1 MKKLR
6 KLLLG
11 VVASTALFISG
22 PTIAE
27 YATDTFSSTPQVVQ
41 KLVTADTITAD
52 EREFGTDTSK
62 YQGPNAQKVKGSDT
76 FSIAQ
81 IGGAVGNEIYDQWTY
96 KTQVSTGIA
105 MGLRMHTYIWM
116 ETGSNQMQTA
126 RMLNY
131 HLPKIQTPKRS
142 IVALDYEQGATSN
155 VKANTDN
162 VLYGMRR
169 VRDAGYTPLLYTGK
183 WFAKQY
189 LDLDRI
195 LAEFPNCIWV
205 ASYPTS
211 AINDQP
217 LWPYFPSMPGV
228 AMWQFSSTA
237 RYGGLDYN
245 VDLLGVTKSGYRHG
259 DAEKPITKP
268 DAVKDG
274 IVADNT
280 PKKDIK
286 SGYTVKVNFSAKTWS
301 NGAGIPDWVKGNS
314 YEVIQTSGNKVLLKD
329 IMSWIDR
336 ANVEILSTAKQNST
350 QATAS
355 TYTVRSGDSLS
366 AIAAKFGTTV
376 GALQSANNIHNANLI
391 YPGQI
396 LRVSGQATAQRTY
409 TVRSGDNLSVIAS
422 RLGTTVGHLQSI
434 NGIRNAN
441 LIYPGQTLRY

>member
-1 MKKLR
+1 MNKK
-6 KLLLG
+6 KILLG
-11 VVASTALFISG
+11 VVASAALFVSA
-22 PTIAE
+22 PLAENTIQNVSIA
-27 YATDTFSSTPQVVQ
+27 PPVVK
-41 KLVTADTITAD
+41 KLVQTDHVKAD

-62 YQGPNAQKVKGSDT
+62 YQGPNAQKAKGSDT

-96 KTQVSTGIA
+96 KTQISTGIA

-245 VDLLGVTKSGYRHG
+245 VDLLGVTKNGYRHG

-301 NGAGIPDWVKGNS
+301 NGAGIPNWVKGNS
-314 YEVIQTSGNKVLLKD
+314 YEVIQTNGNKVLLGG

-336 ANVEILSTAKQNST
+336 SNVEILSTAKQNNA

-422 RLGTTVGHLQSI
+422 RLGTTVGHLQSV

>member
-1 MKKLR
+1 MNKK
-6 KLLLG
+6 KILLG
-11 VVASTALFISG
+11 VVASAALFVSA
-22 PTIAE
+22 PLAENTIQNVSIA
-27 YATDTFSSTPQVVQ
+27 PPVVK
-41 KLVTADTITAD
+41 KLVQTDHVKAD

-96 KTQVSTGIA
+96 KTQISTGIA

-155 VKANTDN
+155 VQANTDN
-162 VLYGMRR
+162 VLYGLRR

-183 WFAKQY
+183 WFAQQY

-205 ASYPTS
+205 ASYPTT

-245 VDLLGVTKSGYRHG
+245 VDLLGVTKNGYRHG

-286 SGYTVKVNFSAKTWS
+286 SGYIVKVNFSAKTWS

-314 YEVIQTSGNKVLLKD
+314 YEVIQTNGNKVLLGG

-336 ANVEILSTAKQNST
+336 SNVEILATAKQNAI
-350 QATAS
+350 QPATT

-376 GALQSANNIHNANLI
+376 SALQSANNIHNANLI
-391 YPGQI
+391 YPGQV
-396 LRVSGQATAQRTY
+396 LKVSGQATTSNTY
-409 TVRSGDNLSVIAS
+409 TVRSGDNLSTIAG
-422 RLGTTVGHLQSI
+422 RLGTTVSHLQSV

-441 LIYPGQTLRY
+441 LIYPGQSLRY

>member
-1 MKKLR
+1 MKK
-6 KLLLG
+6 KILG
-11 VVASTALFISG
+11 VVATAALFLSG
-22 PTIAE
+22 PIAGNAMQNLE
-27 YATDTFSSTPQVVQ
+27 QAPAVMQ
-41 KLVTADTITAD
+41 KLAQADHVKADT
-52 EREFGTDTSK
+52 REFGTDTSK
-62 YQGPNAQKVKGSDT
+62 HQGPNAQKAKASDT

-81 IGGAVGNEIYDQWTY
+81 VGGAVGNYLYDQWTY
-96 KTQVSTGIA
+96 KTQISTGIA

-116 ETGSNQMQTA
+116 ETGSNKMQTA

-131 HLPKIQTPKRS
+131 HLPKVQTPKRS

-155 VKANTDN
+155 VQANTDN
-162 VLYGMRR
+162 VLYGLRR

-183 WFAKQY
+183 WFAQQY

-205 ASYPTS
+205 ASYPTT

-245 VDLLGVTKSGYRHG
+245 VDLLGVTKNGYKRG

-286 SGYTVKVNFSAKTWS
+286 AGYTVKVNFGAKTWS
-301 NGAGIPDWVKGNS
+301 TGQAIPDWVKGNS

-336 ANVEILSTAKQNST
+336 SNVEILATTKQNNA
-350 QATAS
+350 QATTG
-355 TYTVRSGDSLS
+355 TYVVRTGDSLS
-366 AIAAKFGTTV
+366 AIASRFGTTV
-376 GALQSANNIHNANLI
+376 GALQ
-391 YPGQI
+391 
-396 LRVSGQATAQRTY
+396 
-409 TVRSGDNLSVIAS
+409 
-422 RLGTTVGHLQSI
+422 TT

-441 LIYPGQTLRY
+441 LIYPGQVLKVGGQTTIMSVYTVRSGDNLSMIASRLGTTVVHLQSTNGIRNANLIYPGQNLRY

>member
-1 MKKLR
+1 MNKK
-6 KLLLG
+6 KFILG
-11 VVASTALFISG
+11 VVTSTAFFLSG
-22 PTIAE
+22 PIVDN
-27 YATDTFSSTPQVVQ
+27 ATQNVDQTPATVQ
-41 KLVTADTITAD
+41 KLVQVDHIKAD

-96 KTQVSTGIA
+96 RSQISTGIA
-105 MGLRMHTYIWM
+105 MGLRMHSYIWM
-116 ETGSNQMQTA
+116 ETGSNKMQTA

-155 VKANTDN
+155 VQANTDN
-162 VLYGMRR
+162 VLYGLRR

-183 WFAKQY
+183 WFAQQY
-189 LDLDRI
+189 IDLDRI

-205 ASYPTS
+205 ASYPTT

-245 VDLLGVTKSGYRHG
+245 VDLLGVTKNGYKRG
-259 DAEKPITKP
+259 DAEKPITRP

-286 SGYTVKVNFSAKTWS
+286 AGYTVKVNFSAKTWS
-301 NGAGIPDWVKGNS
+301 TGQAIPVWVKGNS
-314 YEVIQTSGNKVLLKD
+314 YEVIQTSGNKVLLKG
-329 IMSWIDR
+329 IMSWINR
-336 ANVEILSTAKQNST
+336 SNVEILSTAKQNNA
-350 QATAS
+350 QATTG
-355 TYTVRSGDSLS
+355 TYTVRTGDSLS
-366 AIAAKFGTTV
+366 AIAARFGTTV
-376 GALQSANNIHNANLI
+376 GALQTANGIHNANLI
-391 YPGQI
+391 YPGQV
-396 LRVSGQATAQRTY
+396 LKVGGQATIMSVY
-409 TVRSGDNLSVIAS
+409 TVRSGDNLSTIAS
-422 RLGTTVGHLQSI
+422 RLGTTVSVLQNI

>member
-1 MKKLR
+1 MNKK

-11 VVASTALFISG
+11 VVTVATLFLAG
-22 PTIAE
+22 PIADN
-27 YATDTFSSTPQVVQ
+27 ATQNLDQVPVTVQ
-41 KLVTADTITAD
+41 KIAQVDHVKAD

-62 YQGPNAQKVKGSDT
+62 HQGPNAQKVKGSDT

-81 IGGAVGNEIYDQWTY
+81 IGGAVGNELYDQWTY
-96 KTQVSTGIA
+96 KTQISTGIA

-131 HLPKIQTPKRS
+131 HLPKIQTPKHS
-142 IVALDYEQGATSN
+142 IVALDYEQGATAN
-155 VKANTDN
+155 VQANTNN
-162 VLYGMRR
+162 VLYGLRR

-245 VDLLGVTKSGYRHG
+245 VDLLGVTKNGYRHG

-280 PKKDIK
+280 PKKDIQA
-286 SGYTVKVNFSAKTWS
+286 GYTVKVNFSAKMWS
-301 NGAGIPDWVKGNS
+301 TGQEIPAWVKGNS
-314 YEVIQTSGNKVLLKD
+314 YEVIQTSGNKVLLKG

-336 ANVEILSTAKQNST
+336 SNVEILSTAKQNNAQST
-350 QATAS
+350 TG
-355 TYTVRSGDSLS
+355 TYVVRTGDSLS
-366 AIAAKFGTTV
+366 AIASHFGTTV
-376 GALQSANNIHNANLI
+376 GALQ
-391 YPGQI
+391 
-396 LRVSGQATAQRTY
+396 TA
-409 TVRSGDNLSVIAS
+409 
-422 RLGTTVGHLQSI
+422 

-441 LIYPGQTLRY
+441 LIYPGQVLKVGGQATIMSVYTVRSGDNLSTIASRLGTTVSHLQSVNGIRNANIIYPGQNLHY

>member
-1 MKKLR
+1 MKK
-6 KLLLG
+6 KFILG
-11 VVASTALFISG
+11 VVASTALFLSG
-22 PTIAE
+22 PIVDN
-27 YATDTFSSTPQVVQ
+27 ATQNADQTPATVQ
-41 KLVTADTITAD
+41 KLVQVDHIKAD

-81 IGGAVGNEIYDQWTY
+81 IGGAVGNELYDQWTY
-96 KTQVSTGIA
+96 KTQISTGIA

-116 ETGSNQMQTA
+116 ETGSNKMQTA

-155 VKANTDN
+155 VQANTDN
-162 VLYGMRR
+162 VLYGLRR

-183 WFAKQY
+183 WFAQQY

-245 VDLLGVTKSGYRHG
+245 VDLLGVTKNGYRHG

-286 SGYTVKVNFSAKTWS
+286 AGYTVKVNFSAKTWS
-301 NGAGIPDWVKGNS
+301 TGQEIPAWVKGNS
-314 YEVIQTSGNKVLLKD
+314 YEVIQTSGNKVLLAE

-336 ANVEILSTAKQNST
+336 SNVEILSTAKQNNAQST
-350 QATAS
+350 TG
-355 TYTVRSGDSLS
+355 TYTVRAGDSLS
-366 AIAAKFGTTV
+366 AIAVRFGTTV
-376 GALQSANNIHNANLI
+376 SALQSANNIRNANLI
-391 YPGQI
+391 YPGQV

-409 TVRSGDNLSVIAS
+409 TVRSGDNLSVIAG
-422 RLGTTVGHLQSI
+422 RLGTTVGHLQSM

-441 LIYPGQTLRY
+441 LIYPGQNLKY

>member
-1 MKKLR
+1 MNKKKL
-6 KLLLG
+6 LFG
-11 VVASTALFISG
+11 VVASTALFVSA
-22 PTIAE
+22 PLAENTIQNVSIA
-27 YATDTFSSTPQVVQ
+27 PPVVK
-41 KLVTADTITAD
+41 KLVQTDHVKAD

-81 IGGAVGNEIYDQWTY
+81 IGGAVGNELYDQWTY

-142 IVALDYEQGATSN
+142 IVALDYEQGATPN
-155 VKANTDN
+155 VQANTDN
-162 VLYGMRR
+162 VLYGLRR
-169 VRDAGYTPLLYTGK
+169 VREAGYTPLLYTGK
-183 WFAKQY
+183 WFAKQH

-211 AINDQP
+211 AVNDQP

-245 VDLLGVTKSGYRHG
+245 VDLLGVTKNGYRHG

-350 QATAS
+350 QTTAS

-366 AIAAKFGTTV
+366 AIAARFGTTV
-376 GALQSANNIHNANLI
+376 SALQSVNNIRNANLI
-391 YPGQI
+391 FPGQI
-396 LRVSGQATAQRTY
+396 LKVSGQATIMSVY
-409 TVRSGDNLSVIAS
+409 TVLIGDNLSTIAS
-422 RLGTTVGHLQSI
+422 RLGTTVSALQSV

-441 LIYPGQTLRY
+441 LIYPGQNLRY

>member
-1 MKKLR
+1 MKKLK

-11 VVASTALFISG
+11 VVASTALFLAG
-22 PTIAE
+22 PIADN
-27 YATDTFSSTPQVVQ
+27 ATQNLDQVPVTVQ
-41 KLVTADTITAD
+41 KIAQVDHVKAD

-96 KTQVSTGIA
+96 RSQVSTGIA
-105 MGLRMHTYIWM
+105 MGLRMHSYIWM
-116 ETGSNQMQTA
+116 ETGSNKMQTA

-131 HLPKIQTPKRS
+131 HLPKIQTPKKS
-142 IVALDYEQGATSN
+142 IVALDYEQGATDN
-155 VKANTDN
+155 VQANTDN
-162 VLYGMRR
+162 VLYGLRR
-169 VRDAGYTPLLYTGK
+169 VREAGYTPLLYTGK
-183 WFAKQY
+183 WFAQQY

-245 VDLLGVTKSGYRHG
+245 VDLLGVTKNGYKHG

-268 DAVKDG
+268 EAVKDG

-286 SGYTVKVNFSAKTWS
+286 AGYTVKVNFSAKTWS
-301 NGAGIPDWVKGNS
+301 TGQAIPAWVKGNS
-314 YEVIQTSGNKVLLKD
+314 YEVIQTSGNKVLLKG

-336 ANVEILSTAKQNST
+336 SNVEILSTAKQNNA

-366 AIAAKFGTTV
+366 AIAVRFGTTV
-376 GALQSANNIHNANLI
+376 SALQSANNIRNANLI
-391 YPGQI
+391 YPGQV

-422 RLGTTVGHLQSI
+422 RLGTTVGHLQST

>member
-1 MKKLR
+1 MMKK
-6 KLLLG
+6 KILG
-11 VVASTALFISG
+11 VVASTALFLSG
-22 PTIAE
+22 PIVDN
-27 YATDTFSSTPQVVQ
+27 ATQNVDQTPTTVQ
-41 KLVTADTITAD
+41 KLVQVDHVKAD

-62 YQGPNAQKVKGSDT
+62 HQGPNAQKAKASDT

-81 IGGAVGNEIYDQWTY
+81 VGGAVGNYLYDQWTY
-96 KTQVSTGIA
+96 KTQISTGIA

-131 HLPKIQTPKRS
+131 HLPKVQTPKRS

-155 VKANTDN
+155 VQANTDN
-162 VLYGMRR
+162 VLYGLRR

-183 WFAKQY
+183 WFAQQY

-205 ASYPTS
+205 ASYPTT

-245 VDLLGVTKSGYRHG
+245 VDLLGVTKNGYKRG

-286 SGYTVKVNFSAKTWS
+286 AGYTVKVNFSAKTWS
-301 NGAGIPDWVKGNS
+301 TGQEIPAWVKGNS
-314 YEVIQTSGNKVLLKD
+314 YEVIQTSGNKVLLGG

-336 ANVEILSTAKQNST
+336 SNVEILSTAKQNNAQST
-350 QATAS
+350 TG

-366 AIAAKFGTTV
+366 AIAARFGTSV
-376 GALQSANNIHNANLI
+376 SALQSANNI
-391 YPGQI
+391 
-396 LRVSGQATAQRTY
+396 
-409 TVRSGDNLSVIAS
+409 
-422 RLGTTVGHLQSI
+422 
-434 NGIRNAN
+434 RNAN
-441 LIYPGQTLRY
+441 LIFPGQTLRY

>member
-1 MKKLR
+1 MNKK

-11 VVASTALFISG
+11 VVTVATLFLAG
-22 PTIAE
+22 PIADN
-27 YATDTFSSTPQVVQ
+27 ATQNLDQVPVTVQ
-41 KLVTADTITAD
+41 KIAQVDHVKAD

-81 IGGAVGNEIYDQWTY
+81 IGGAVGNELYDQWTY

-142 IVALDYEQGATSN
+142 IVALDYEQGATPN
-155 VKANTDN
+155 VQANTDN

-245 VDLLGVTKSGYRHG
+245 VDLLGVTKNGYRHG

-280 PKKDIK
+280 PKKDIQT
-286 SGYTVKVNFSAKTWS
+286 GYTVKVNFSAKTWS

-314 YEVIQTSGNKVLLKD
+314 YEVIQTNGNKVLLGG

-336 ANVEILSTAKQNST
+336 SNVEILSTAKQNST

-376 GALQSANNIHNANLI
+376 SALQSANNIRNANLI
-391 YPGQI
+391 YPGQV
-396 LRVSGQATAQRTY
+396 LRVNGQATVQRTY
-409 TVRSGDNLSVIAS
+409 TVRSGDNLSVIAG
-422 RLGTTVGHLQSI
+422 RLGTTVGHLQSM

-441 LIYPGQTLRY
+441 LIYPGQNLRY